1 MKNASSRPR
10 LSIRMRTFSLG
21 RLVCNLFG
29 FSSVSNECKVEVSAA
44 TRCQILCELTNWN
57 EKRTVLV

>member
-1 MKNASSRPR
+1 
-10 LSIRMRTFSLG
+10 MRTFSLG

-44 TRCQILCELTNWN
+44 TRCQILCELINWN